1 MQSLSSSPIWRNGNK
16 IPLFFILDVLH
27 LIIKG
32 RSLGATCIVKDNRSA
47 VLPSVILVMNIPN
60 MVPQPV
66 VFFLSQKSINIII
79 ITFNTINP
87 RHDAE
92 ACFTIGKRRRLSK
105 QISKVIS
112 FRFLINCK
120 LTSISAILAKIT
132 IFTESIL
139 YHIVRSNEANTS
151 QTMRKKNLAVM
162 LIIKPSYGI
171 FKIFNT
177 FTANDIIINLTN
189 ELLSTHLITVSHNQ
203 HLPFNTDSIQY
214 F

>member
-1 MQSLSSSPIWRNGNK
+1 MGIKSHY
-16 IPLFFILDVLH
+16 FFILDVLH

-32 RSLGATCIVKDNRSA
+32 RSLGATCIVKDNRA
-47 VLPSVILVMNIPN
+47 AILPSIILIMNIPN
-60 MVPQPV
+60 MIPQPV
-66 VFFLSQKSINIII
+66 VFFLSQKNINIII

-92 ACFTIGKRRRLSK
+92 VCFTIGKRRRLSK

-112 FRFLINCK
+112 YCFLVNFKFTI
-120 LTSISAILAKIT
+120 ISAILAKVIK
-132 IFTESIL
+132 IAESTL

-151 QTMRKKNLAVM
+151 QPMRKENLAVV
-162 LIIKPSYGI
+162 LIVKPSHSI
-171 FKIFNT
+171 FKIFNR

-189 ELLSTHLITVSHNQ
+189 ELLSTNLVAVSHNQ

>member
-1 MQSLSSSPIWRNGNK
+1 MGIKSHYFL
-16 IPLFFILDVLH
+16 LLDVIH

-32 RSLGATCIVKDNRSA
+32 RSLGATCIVKDNRA
-47 VLPSVILVMNIPN
+47 AILPSIILVMNIPN

-66 VFFLSQKSINIII
+66 VFFLSQKNINIII

-92 ACFTIGKRRRLSK
+92 VCFTIGKRRRLSK

-120 LTSISAILAKIT
+120 LTSIGAILTKVAS
-132 IFTESIL
+132 FAESIL
-139 YHIVRSNEANTS
+139 YHIIRSNKANTG
-151 QTMRKKNLAVM
+151 QAMRKENLAVV
-162 LIIKPSYGI
+162 LIIKPNYSI
-171 FKIFNT
+171 FKIFNR

-189 ELLSTHLITVSHNQ
+189 ELLSTNLITVSHNQ